1 MKTQGLSSPCRA
13 RPRHLYKGRPA
24 SSAIRE
30 QKARSGSDSSGTQL
44 APGTGVSKTHSNVAT
59 GHYKVAGRDR
69 QGEDVV
75 HGLHKARLAQS
86 RAQLEEAEL
95 AWRDSQM
102 PEQETLDRAD
112 RDKQEG
118 KSPSTQ
124 AGEFVRE
131 EIHHIREGKHGARST
146 KQAIAIGLS
155 KARRAGVKLGSP
167 KAGKV
172 SAETRRQAARDS
184 ARGRSGRG
192 RTPSPKRS
200 RAVLQAL
207 KREGRGAA
215 SRKSLASQARASAT
229 SRGPRARKAAARKA
243 ARSRAR

>member
-229 SRGPRARKAAARKA
+229 SRGPRARKAA
-243 ARSRAR
+243 RSRAR